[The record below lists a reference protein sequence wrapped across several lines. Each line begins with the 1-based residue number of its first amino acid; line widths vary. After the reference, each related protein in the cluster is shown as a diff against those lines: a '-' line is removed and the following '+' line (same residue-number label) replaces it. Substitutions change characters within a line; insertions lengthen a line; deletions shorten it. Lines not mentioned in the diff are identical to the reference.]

1 MLIVAG
7 FVAGFINVVAGGGS
21 LITLPLLIFM
31 GLPSAMANATNRV
44 ALFAQNIFAV
54 QGFRSK
60 GVSTFPYSLWLG
72 ISAMIG
78 AIIGAKIAVEIDEA
92 LFNRI
97 LSGVMIMV
105 AAVLIINPLKGIDAN
120 SSALSRGRQW
130 AGIAAFFFVGIY
142 GGFIQAG
149 VGFLIIAVLAL
160 INRFPMVKINSTKV
174 FVILLYSITSLA
186 VFIMEGKV
194 VWLWG
199 ITLAIGNGAGGWFA
213 SRWSVNKSDRLIK
226 RILFV
231 VVVIMSIKLWFFT
244 E

>member
-1 MLIVAG
+1 MLVVAG

-44 ALFAQNIFAV
+44 ALFAQNILAV

-78 AIIGAKIAVEIDEA
+78 AILGAKIAVEIDGA

-97 LSGVMIMV
+97 LAGVMIMV

-120 SSALSRGRQW
+120 SALLSRRRQW
-130 AGIAAFFFVGIY
+130 MGIIAFFFVGIY

-199 ITLAIGNGAGGWFA
+199 IILAIGNGAGGWFA
-213 SRWSVNKSDRLIK
+213 SRWSVNKSDKLIK

-231 VVVIMSIKLWFFT
+231 VVVVMSIKLWFFT